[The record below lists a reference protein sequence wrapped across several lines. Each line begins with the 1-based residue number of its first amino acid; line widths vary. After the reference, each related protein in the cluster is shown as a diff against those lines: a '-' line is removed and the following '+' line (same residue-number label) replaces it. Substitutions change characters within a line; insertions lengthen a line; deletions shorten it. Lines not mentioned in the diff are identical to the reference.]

1 MQVSFQLQS
10 NTQGTNNKEITN
22 SFLKELALFKEGTLS
37 LLSDILN
44 ENISKKLKLR
54 VYQCKELS

>member
-37 LLSDILN
+37 LLTDI
-44 ENISKKLKLR
+44 
-54 VYQCKELS
+54 